1 MTAVG
6 ADLCVCPDMCGIKH
20 SGTHKGMPLQWTFID
35 PSLRSAEA
43 AIRMLSTNF
52 ADDTDLFV
60 HPLCNADAVSISIC
74 DAIEV
79 PYC

>member
-20 SGTHKGMPLQWTFID
+20 SGTHKGMPLQWT
-35 PSLRSAEA
+35 
-43 AIRMLSTNF
+43 IRMLSTNF

-79 PYC
+79 PHC